1 MKVGGHELVLRYM
14 RTVASALDEGL
25 IASGREV
32 GSAQVIEN
40 GKPVP
45 FDEPFWFA
53 VAAFRT
59 HVRVIR

>member
-1 MKVGGHELVLRYM
+1 M